1 MLGSFPRQLAISTG
15 KRLCFI
21 VFETLYIVQTLKA
34 ERLFVL
40 ERKNKILLAE
50 VSSIKMTSVALGK
63 KIREKHNTRLVLRQG
78 AQVKH

>member
-1 MLGSFPRQLAISTG
+1 VLGSFPRQLAISTG

-63 KIREKHNTRLVLRQG
+63 KKKRE
-78 AQVKH
+78 AQHPACVKAGSSS

>member
-1 MLGSFPRQLAISTG
+1 MLGSFPRQLAIGTA

-21 VFETLYIVQTLKA
+21 VFETLYIVQMLKA

-40 ERKNKILLAE
+40 ERKNKIFLAE

-63 KIREKHNTRLVLRQG
+63 ERSITPGLC
-78 AQVKH
+78 